1 MYSVALLKSI
11 AKGGIGW
18 YAALRKVLRNKQSRA
33 KPKTQPAHVKTVAQ
47 TVVPTAT
54 VAPATNNS
62 AEVPIASVIEPEV
75 TQANTEAG
83 DQGAAVPAE
92 PTDSK
97 LETEAKEPEQVS
109 PVNTSTTET
118 LSTDSIESNNFTS
131 ASETE
136 MTKSGKERKKSAG
149 RRGIKLKKDI

>member
-1 MYSVALLKSI
+1 
-11 AKGGIGW
+11 
-18 YAALRKVLRNKQSRA
+18 LRNKQSRA
-33 KPKTQPAHVKTVAQ
+33 KPKTQPARVKTVAQ

-62 AEVPIASVIEPEV
+62 AEVPVAPVIESEA
-75 TQANTEAG
+75 TQASTETR
-83 DQGAAVPAE
+83 DQGAAAVQAE